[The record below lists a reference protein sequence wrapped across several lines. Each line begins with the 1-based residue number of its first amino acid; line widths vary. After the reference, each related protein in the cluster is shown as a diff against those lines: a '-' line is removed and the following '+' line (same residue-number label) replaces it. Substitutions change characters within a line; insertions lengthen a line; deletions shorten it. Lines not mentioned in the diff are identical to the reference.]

1 MVSPHMSSL
10 KMARQT
16 PVHIPIDSFEAVTDF
31 FKFSQVPKLL
41 HQPIAL
47 RENIMYYVNEDLKTT
62 WKWFLEPHS
71 SSDLTCFHP
80 FMFLHLLFFQCLE
93 RRYIISVLQ
102 AFSVCTLI
110 PWLLTFSVT
119 SLAWLFYFGIFFPS
133 ILFFPFIP
141 TNTHV
146 FPIFRKKKTKILP

>member
-1 MVSPHMSSL
+1 MEISVSSIQFCCKSKTAIKKEKSFFFFLRLLYMVSPHMSSL

-93 RRYIISVLQ
+93 QRYIISVLQ

-110 PWLLTFSVT
+110 P
-119 SLAWLFYFGIFFPS
+119 
-133 ILFFPFIP
+133 
-141 TNTHV
+141 
-146 FPIFRKKKTKILP
+146 